1 MIARFTHRISL
12 VFACL
17 LVFALT
23 SLSTQALAQ
32 KGLWNKTKE
41 GVQKGAE
48 GVKQGAETVGEKTK
62 EGVQTTGREV
72 KKAVTGEDDTNSIN
86 REKPTEVR
94 PQEPATR
101 PYESVTKPSG
111 PATTKP
117 SGTAASMGK
126 SSTTTHPSK
135 SSRKELP
142 RTAGELSLL
151 ELTGALAFAGA
162 GLSKL
167 LRGIVKF

>member
-1 MIARFTHRISL
+1 MTVRFMHRISL

-32 KGLWNKTKE
+32 KGLGNKTKE

-62 EGVQTTGREV
+62 EGVETTGREV
-72 KKAVTGEDDTNSIN
+72 KKAITGEEDTNSIN
-86 REKPTEVR
+86 REKPTGV
-94 PQEPATR
+94 QSQQPATR
-101 PYESVTKPSG
+101 P
-111 PATTKP
+111 
-117 SGTAASMGK
+117 SGTATPAGK
-126 SSTTTHPSK
+126 SSTSTHHAR
-135 SSRKELP
+135 SSRKEMP

-162 GLSKL
+162 GLSRL
-167 LRGIVKF
+167 LRGIVKY

>member
-1 MIARFTHRISL
+1 MIVVRFTHRISL

-62 EGVQTTGREV
+62 EGVETTGREV
-72 KKAVTGEDDTNSIN
+72 KKAITGEEDTNSIN
-86 REKPTEVR
+86 REKPAQVQSQGT
-94 PQEPATR
+94 
-101 PYESVTKPSG
+101 
-111 PATTKP
+111 TTKP
-117 SGTAASMGK
+117 SETAAPTRKG
-126 SSTTTHPSK
+126 STTYPSK

-142 RTAGELSLL
+142 GTGGELSLL
-151 ELTGALAFAGA
+151 ELTGALACAGA

>member
-1 MIARFTHRISL
+1 MTVARFTHRISL

-23 SLSTQALAQ
+23 SLSNQALAQ
-32 KGLWNKTKE
+32 QGLWNKTKE

-62 EGVQTTGREV
+62 EGVETTGREV
-72 KKAVTGEDDTNSIN
+72 KKAITGDEDTNSVN
-86 REKPTEVR
+86 REKPAQV
-94 PQEPATR
+94 Q
-101 PYESVTKPSG
+101 SQQ

-117 SGTAASMGK
+117 STATKPSYK
-126 SSTTTHPSK
+126 SSTTTHPSRT
-135 SSRKELP
+135 SRKGLP
-142 RTAGELSLL
+142 RTAGELYLL
-151 ELTGALAFAGA
+151 ELAGALAFAGA

-167 LRGIVKF
+167 LRGKVKF